1 MPQAFGQAQ
10 ALDRIVAEQQGVLQ
24 VEAFGI
30 RAFQALVEA
39 GPGQVVGGAAVADF
53 QDPFGI
59 DQGPQVV
66 VVGQVQLAQVA

>member
-1 MPQAFGQAQ
+1 M
-10 ALDRIVAEQQGVLQ
+10 LQ

-39 GPGQVVGGAAVADF
+39 GPCQVVGGAAVADF